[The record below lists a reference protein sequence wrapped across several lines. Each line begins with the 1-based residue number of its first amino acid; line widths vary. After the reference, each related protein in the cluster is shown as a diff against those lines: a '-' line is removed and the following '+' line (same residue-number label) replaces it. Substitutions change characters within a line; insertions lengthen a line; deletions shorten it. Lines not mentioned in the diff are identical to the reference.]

1 MTSSGIGPAAGWA
14 LKHPQPLCI
23 DTCCC
28 IFACLYDDIV
38 WYCMHLL
45 SLIYLLSIHLTFP
58 IAELMYLKLRGTL
71 YIYIYVYMYI
81 CMYIYIYTCIRICT
95 TYPRYSFGG
104 WPKSQDVTGCC
115 RSRICWVSP
124 PKGACWCWG
133 WSAGCTGRAL
143 VMVLAGVS
151 WVKIQIGSAS
161 A

>member
-71 YIYIYVYMYI
+71 YIYIFMYI
-81 CMYIYIYTCIRICT
+81 CIYVCIYIHVYVYVPLIRGIRSAGD
-95 TYPRYSFGG
+95 PSHRMWPAAVDPGFVEFHHRRGRLGAGG
-104 WPKSQDVTGCC
+104 EVQDVQAGPWWWYWLVFLESK
-115 RSRICWVSP
+115 SR
-124 PKGACWCWG
+124 
-133 WSAGCTGRAL
+133 
-143 VMVLAGVS
+143 
-151 WVKIQIGSAS
+151 
-161 A
+161 